1 MTIELNTKYQDIL
14 KNMIELGLADTME
27 EAVKQAI
34 VIYQTKLEAEEYYL
48 VEKAVNK
55 EMEDINSGKTVL
67 FNAEDVFSEAGL

>member
-14 KNMIELGLADTME
+14 RNMIELGIADSME

-55 EMEDINSGKTVL
+55 EIEDINSGKIAL